1 MAADPEET
9 RHHHKETQV
18 SDLPESCLAYAIART
33 TPRDACRCAAVSPV
47 FRAAADSD
55 HVWRRFIPDD
65 HHHRSVLL
73 LHPSS
78 SDRAAAKAR
87 TKDAYLGLCDGG
99 GVPVDGG
106 GCRVWLEKATGAKC
120 YALAARRSAFPGTTA
135 SSAGSGPRTQAP
147 ACVSYGGWLCR
158 FGEVAELVDC
168 TCLDIYGRL
177 SAATLTS
184 ATCYAAYL
192 VYGTAEGHRGLSYP
206 DQETTVAVGGRV
218 LERHCVCL
226 RPDDAETRKF
236 KGAGLAQEGGVAA
249 REEPRRR
256 EDGWWEMEMGRLR
269 TTDTPGE
276 EEEVVASFEVFGWY
290 PKRGLMV
297 EGIEFRPPCSARHGL
312 RRGRNDMAFKTTM
325 TARYAI
331 SSRKALNTYS
341 SSAVRCPST
350 CGGTSC
356 PGSALDDRMITI
368 ESQIIDAWESM
379 RAGLPKRARKGLDS
393 AFLLTG
399 WHIWKARNSK
409 VFNNCTMT
417 AAAIM
422 ENIRQKPM
430 WSAAGA
436 KALGCLVPRE

>member
-120 YALAARRSAFPGTTA
+120 YALAARRLSLPWDDGEFSWKWTPHP
-135 SSAGSGPRTQAP
+135 SS
-147 ACVSYGGWLCR
+147 R

-297 EGIEFRPPCSARHGL
+297 EGIEFRPVHSWR
-312 RRGRNDMAFKTTM
+312 
-325 TARYAI
+325 
-331 SSRKALNTYS
+331 
-341 SSAVRCPST
+341 
-350 CGGTSC
+350 
-356 PGSALDDRMITI
+356 
-368 ESQIIDAWESM
+368 
-379 RAGLPKRARKGLDS
+379 
-393 AFLLTG
+393 
-399 WHIWKARNSK
+399 
-409 VFNNCTMT
+409 
-417 AAAIM
+417 
-422 ENIRQKPM
+422 
-430 WSAAGA
+430 
-436 KALGCLVPRE
+436 